1 MKNLRH
7 SLSKNILA
15 IKNNNGMSTRFES
28 NTVFETNSVLI
39 ALNVISTTALYYR
52 QPLRLNE
59 RFISNAVKHSWG
71 S

>member
-1 MKNLRH
+1 
-7 SLSKNILA
+7 
-15 IKNNNGMSTRFES
+15 MSTRFES

-59 RFISNAVKHSWG
+59 HFISNVVKHSWG